1 MENLK
6 RLPVICSMGGLN
18 SGGRTSGNISYSRL
32 VYENLSNEE
41 KKEVLKD
48 LISLSEEKKTE
59 KEILSGT
66 LIRQIDD
73 FLDPKGLMTKQIGVN
88 AGAKL
93 PDFYEIDNLYNSKQ
107 HPRGIKMTVFGV
119 NDALYN
125 LGINWREDIQPLLD
139 PNRVAVFAGPA
150 IGQLDEKGLGGLMQ
164 SRLQEKRAS
173 SKHLSMSLIEM
184 SADFINAYILG
195 SVGKSGQV
203 AGACATF
210 FYNLNAATTLI
221 KSNEVDFAVIGSAE
235 APINPEV
242 TDGFFATTGI
252 ADDKKILAMQERHGE
267 PFDKVDFSKAC
278 RPFGDNCGLVLGES
292 SQFAVVTSLEFAI
305 EIGAEILCAVPNVF
319 INSDGIKKSISS
331 PGIGNYLTMG
341 QAFKRYLKDHEKPK
355 LSCVIAH
362 GTGTFQNRSTESD
375 VLSKC
380 ATSMG
385 MKNLKVT
392 GLKGYLGHTMG
403 PAGGDQLACSLGIF
417 DRGIIPGLN
426 STPKLADDV
435 ITNNLNFCMENE
447 EIDTSDL
454 DAFFLNAKGFG
465 GNNATTSIYKSN
477 FVTKMLPKLF
487 SKSKLTSYEA
497 ALEKTRENKLVYN
510 SNCLEGNFNLIYR
523 ANEEILNP
531 ETDLEMTSEAIKL
544 KDYPEIK
551 L

>member
-267 PFDKVDFSKAC
+267 PSDKVDFSKAC

-292 SQFAVVTSLEFAI
+292 SQFAIVTSLEFAI

-380 ATSMG
+380 ATSLE

-417 DRGIIPGLN
+417 DRGIIPGLI

>member
-1 MENLK
+1 
-6 RLPVICSMGGLN
+6 
-18 SGGRTSGNISYSRL
+18 
-32 VYENLSNEE
+32 
-41 KKEVLKD
+41 
-48 LISLSEEKKTE
+48 
-59 KEILSGT
+59 
-66 LIRQIDD
+66 
-73 FLDPKGLMTKQIGVN
+73 
-88 AGAKL
+88 
-93 PDFYEIDNLYNSKQ
+93 
-107 HPRGIKMTVFGV
+107 
-119 NDALYN
+119 
-125 LGINWREDIQPLLD
+125 
-139 PNRVAVFAGPA
+139 
-150 IGQLDEKGLGGLMQ
+150 
-164 SRLQEKRAS
+164 
-173 SKHLSMSLIEM
+173 
-184 SADFINAYILG
+184 
-195 SVGKSGQV
+195 
-203 AGACATF
+203 
-210 FYNLNAATTLI
+210 
-221 KSNEVDFAVIGSAE
+221 
-235 APINPEV
+235 
-242 TDGFFATTGI
+242 
-252 ADDKKILAMQERHGE
+252 
-267 PFDKVDFSKAC
+267 
-278 RPFGDNCGLVLGES
+278 
-292 SQFAVVTSLEFAI
+292 
-305 EIGAEILCAVPNVF
+305 
-319 INSDGIKKSISS
+319 
-331 PGIGNYLTMG
+331 MG

-435 ITNNLNFCMENE
+435 ITNNLNFCMQNE

-497 ALEKTRENKLVYN
+497 ALEKTRKNKLVYN

-531 ETDLEMTSEAIKL
+531 ETDLEMTSKAIKL